1 MIALSTVQSSNAA
14 SSKELPSGLVGVFV
28 GATSGIGKATLLQLA
43 KYARQPR
50 FYFVGRSQSAADE
63 ILPQLNQI
71 NADGKYVFIKADA
84 SLLSAVDEVCQSIQ
98 QKETKIDILFQSQGT
113 LDISTGELAIINN
126 LKIIIA
132 VTDCQIVT
140 SERLPLI
147 MALSYYSRMRF
158 IANLLPLLQKSP
170 LGRAMI
176 VMAGTKEGPINAN
189 DIAGKRILPWKARGH
204 LCSMITLTLEH
215 FAKLAPGVSFVHNYP
230 GFVAT
235 PLAKSMKGV
244 TGGIMRSVFYFTGLF
259 STKNYISLEET
270 GERHC
275 FLATSSRFES
285 KERYGGSSGR
295 EVAVGSDGVVGSGV
309 YIVDEVCESGGK
321 DVQKLL
327 NGVRQEGTHEKIWEH
342 LQSEFLRVTGKSTIQ

>member
-71 NADGKYVFIKADA
+71 NADGKYVFIKADP
-84 SLLSAVDEVCQSIQ
+84 SLLSVVDEVCQSIQ
-98 QKETKIDILFQSQGT
+98 QNETKIDILFQSQGT
-113 LDISTGELAIINN
+113 LDISTE
-126 LKIIIA
+126 
-132 VTDCQIVT
+132 T
-140 SERLPLI
+140 SEHLPLI

-170 LGRAMI
+170 FGRAMI